1 MRPDSLISGYQ
12 HNPTRARDQTA
23 HLQFDSDHDNMIAL
37 SDPLDPAVP
46 PGSADQQA
54 SPDHHHDQLIES
66 HSLRDD
72 HHHDQLL
79 ESHSLR
85 DDQLSANEHS
95 NLSSNESSNSG
106 SFRSHNAT
114 VANSAASPAPALPL
128 VFTPDWAVTPVTFML
143 TPAYYKDFHSRLPD
157 LRLDRQGSVATKKI
171 PTAAN
176 QLLRRC
182 IGKLN
187 CYFEKSTR
195 PDISY
200 AVHQCARFYEAC
212 FKRLAYTAKTAKGGK
227 PKSDDDAPA
236 LADKEVDSE

>member
-1 MRPDSLISGYQ
+1 
-12 HNPTRARDQTA
+12 
-23 HLQFDSDHDNMIAL
+23 MIAL

-66 HSLRDD
+66 HSLRND

-85 DDQLSANEHS
+85 DDQLSTNK
-95 NLSSNESSNSG
+95 SSNSG
-106 SFRSHNAT
+106 SFRSHNEM
-114 VANSAASPAPALPL
+114 VMLQGS
-128 VFTPDWAVTPVTFML
+128 PDWAATPATFML

-157 LRLDRQGSVATKKI
+157 LRLDRQGSVDTKKT
-171 PTAAN
+171 PAAAN

-187 CYFEKSTR
+187 YYLEKSTR

-200 AVHQCARFYEAC
+200 AVHKCAFFSASPKNEASH
-212 FKRLAYTAKTAKGGK
+212 KRLAHTAKTAKGGKPK

-236 LADKEVDSE
+236 LADKDVDSD